1 MATNHEFVHL
11 HLHSDF
17 SLLNAS
23 TQIKKLGPKVKELGM
38 SSCAI
43 TDQGNM
49 YGAIS
54 FYNSMKAN
62 DIQPILGYEAYLT
75 YGDMRDKVQPLRS
88 GERPYYQL
96 VLLATSLEGYYNLAH
111 LASKAFTDG
120 FRYKPRIDL
129 EILAQHSKDLIAL
142 SGGINGVLG
151 HFNALN
157 NYDEV
162 RNKAGQLQEIF
173 GKENFFL
180 EVQDHGLQEERELNQ
195 TLIKLSKE
203 IVAPL
208 VAANESFY
216 LTKEDARAH
225 ELLLCIGEGKTI
237 NDPTRTQLGNNNFFV
252 RSPEEMWKVFGNE
265 LPEALTRT
273 VAIAERC
280 QVKMPK
286 PEDEYYLPNFPIPA
300 DSGCTTNAE
309 YFEKVVMDGF
319 EKRKQT
325 IWNPA
330 AEAGFLKYPMDDY
343 LKRAKLE
350 IDIINNMGFPGYFL
364 VVWEFI
370 NYAKEHS
377 IPVGPGRGSAAGS
390 LVAYCLQITDV
401 DPIQYELLFERFL
414 NPERITMPDIDID
427 FCVKGRAEV
436 IQHVTDLYGA
446 DKVCQI
452 ITFGTMASRAAIK
465 DVGRAMEMTYAEV
478 EKVSKLIPPPI
489 RGRNVSI
496 EAAIEMVP
504 ELSAA
509 RKNDP
514 KVKELI
520 DLALRLEG
528 CSRHSSVHAAGV
540 VISPKPLHELI
551 PVAKSSRDELTT
563 QFAMGDLEK
572 GTGML
577 KMDFL
582 ALTTLTIIEDC
593 LQSIREKRG
602 DEINWLQVP
611 ITDEKTMKLF
621 GDGRTEAIFQFE
633 SSGMA
638 EITRRLKPKSL
649 EDLSAL
655 NALYRPGPLD
665 GGMVED
671 FIDRYHGKKK
681 VKYILPEMEEFLS
694 NTYGIIVY
702 QEQIMQLAQ
711 KLAGYTLGGADMMRR
726 AMGKKKREEMEKHQ
740 ELFVN
745 GSVERGHKKEKAEE
759 IFHLMAQFADY
770 GFNRSHSMAYAYLAF
785 QTAYLKAH
793 YPSYFYAA
801 VLSNEA
807 DDSAKIYKYSVEL
820 RSMGIQLLPPD
831 VNESDAGFTP
841 VEDAVRFG
849 LNAIKGIGTSTVQ
862 AILRARADGKFTSLS
877 DLTMRVDQGSI
888 NRRGMEGLTCAGA
901 FDSLKPDDC
910 PVNLWRAKCHAGIE
924 QALSQAQKAWN
935 DKLSGQD
942 DLFGML
948 EQSTDLDSASE
959 LPDVAPWESDRLA
972 AEEKAAIGFH
982 LTCHPLEAYTSLLEQ
997 LGIPKIADIEA
1008 QGGETVTLAGAVASM
1023 SVKPTKKGTLFG
1035 MFKIEDESTGIKCRA
1050 WSESYGKY
1058 SSLLKNDQLVIVTG
1072 RIEGGGDQ
1080 PELTMIVDEVSSLTE
1095 ALHSRAKRALI
1106 SLPYHS
1112 IDKPFLEDIFALLDR
1127 NKGKC
1132 EVYFAVDTDQN
1143 TAVNIQASGALRI
1156 SGSRDLE
1163 EKLREKNCRVDW
1175 MLSY

>member
-1 MATNHEFVHL
+1 MATNREFVHL

-23 TQIKKLGPKVKELGM
+23 TQIKKLGPQLAELGM
-38 SSCAI
+38 KSCAL

-54 FYNSMKAN
+54 FYNTMKSN

-75 YGDMRDKVQPLRS
+75 YGDMRDKVQPLKS

-96 VLLATSLEGYYNLAH
+96 VLLAESLEGYYNLAH
-111 LASKAFTDG
+111 LSSKAFTEG
-120 FRYKPRIDL
+120 FRYKPRVDL
-129 EILAQHSKDLIAL
+129 EFLAANSKGLIAL

-151 HFNALN
+151 HYYALN
-157 NYDEV
+157 QHEEA
-162 RNKAGQLQEIF
+162 RKKATELQELF

-180 EVQDHGLQEERELNQ
+180 EVQNHGLHEEKELNQ
-195 TLIKLSKE
+195 HLIKLSKE
-203 IVAPL
+203 IGAPL

-216 LTKEDARAH
+216 LTKDDARAH

-237 NDPTRTQLGNNNFFV
+237 NDPTRTQLGNNNFYV
-252 RSPEEMWKVFGNE
+252 RSADEMWKVFGSE

-273 VAIAERC
+273 VEIAERC
-280 QVKMPK
+280 QVKLPK
-286 PEDEYYLPNFPIPA
+286 PEDEYFLPNFPIPV

-330 AEAGFLKYPMDDY
+330 AASENLKYPMETY
-343 LKRAKLE
+343 LERAKRE
-350 IDIINNMGFPGYFL
+350 IDIINGMGFPGYFL

-370 NYAKEHS
+370 NYAKEHK

-390 LVAYCLQITDV
+390 LVAYCLEITDV
-401 DPIQYELLFERFL
+401 DPIQYDLLFERFL

-436 IQHVTDLYGA
+436 IQHVTDLYGI

-551 PVAKSSRDELTT
+551 PVAKSTRDELTT

-593 LQSIREKRG
+593 LQSIREKIG
-602 DEINWLQVP
+602 DEIDWRSIPMNE
-611 ITDEKTMKLF
+611 EKTMQLF
-621 GDGRTEAIFQFE
+621 GDGKTQAIFQFE

-638 EITRRLKPKSL
+638 EITRRLKPQSL

-726 AMGKKKREEMEKHQ
+726 AMGKKKREEMVKHQ

-745 GSVERGHKKEKAEE
+745 GSVKRGHKKEKAEE

-793 YPSYFYAA
+793 YPSFFYAA

-807 DDSAKIYKYSVEL
+807 DNTAKIYQYSVEL

-849 LNAIKGIGTSTVQ
+849 LNAIKGIGASTVQ
-862 AILRARADGKFTSLS
+862 AIVRARDGGRFTSLS
-877 DLTMRVDQGSI
+877 DFTTRIEQGAI
-888 NRRGMEGLTCAGA
+888 NRRGMESLICAGA
-901 FDSLKPDDC
+901 FDSIKRDDC
-910 PVNLWRAKCHAGIE
+910 PVNLWRAKCHAGVE
-924 QALSQAQKAWN
+924 MALSQAQKQWN

-948 EQSTDLDSASE
+948 EQADATDVSSE

-982 LTCHPLEAYTSLLEQ
+982 LTCHPLENYSSLLER
-997 LGIPKIADIEA
+997 LKIPKIAEIENI
-1008 QGGETVTLAGAVASM
+1008 GGEVVTIAGAVTSM

-1035 MFKIEDESTGIKCRA
+1035 MFKIEDESSGIKCRA

-1058 SSLLKNDQLVIVTG
+1058 SQLLKNDQLVIVTG
-1072 RIEGGGDQ
+1072 RLEGGDQ
-1080 PELTMIVDEVSSLTE
+1080 PEPSLIVDEVFSLPD
-1095 ALHSRAKRALI
+1095 AMHSRAKRALI
-1106 SLPYHS
+1106 SLPYAA
-1112 IDKPFLEDIFALLDR
+1112 IDKPFLEDIFALLDK

-1132 EVYFAVDTDQN
+1132 EVYFAVNTDDDV
-1143 TAVNIQASGALRI
+1143 AVNIAASGALGI
-1156 SGSRDLE
+1156 SGSRALE
-1163 EKLREKNCRVDW
+1163 DELKARNCRVDW
-1175 MLSY
+1175 VLSNV

>member
-1 MATNHEFVHL
+1 MATNRDFVHL
-11 HLHSDF
+11 HLHTDL
-17 SLLNAS
+17 SLLSAS
-23 TQIKKLGPKVKELGM
+23 TQIKKLGPHLKELGM
-38 SSCAI
+38 TACAI

-54 FYNSMKAN
+54 FYNTMKAN
-62 DIQPILGYEAYLT
+62 DIHPILGYEAYLT
-75 YGDMRDKVQPLRS
+75 YGDMREKAQPLRA

-96 VLLATSLEGYYNLAH
+96 VLLAESLEGYYNLAH
-111 LASKAFTDG
+111 LASKAFTEG
-120 FRYKPRIDL
+120 LHYKPRIDL
-129 EILAQHSKDLIAL
+129 ELLSQRSKGLIAL
-142 SGGINGVLG
+142 SGGTNGVLG
-151 HFNALN
+151 HYLALG
-157 NYDEV
+157 NYDEA
-162 RNKAGQLQEIF
+162 RNKAAQMQEVF
-173 GKENFFL
+173 GKDNFFL
-180 EVQDHGLQEERELNQ
+180 EVQDHGVGEEKEFNAQ
-195 TLIKLSKE
+195 LIKLSQD
-203 IVAPL
+203 IGAPL

-237 NDPTRTQLGNNNFFV
+237 NDPTRTQLGASNFYV
-252 RSPEEMWKVFGNE
+252 RTAEEMWKVFGKE

-273 VAIAERC
+273 VEIAERC
-280 QVKMPK
+280 QVKLPK

-300 DSGCTTNAE
+300 DAGCASDAE
-309 YFEKVVMDGF
+309 YFEKVVMEGF
-319 EKRKQT
+319 ANRKAA
-325 IWNPA
+325 IWDP
-330 AEAGFLKYPMDDY
+330 AEAVDARKHPMSVY
-343 LKRAKLE
+343 EARIKSE
-350 IDIINNMGFPGYFL
+350 IDIINGMKFPGYFL

-370 NYAKEHS
+370 RYAKEHK

-390 LVAYCLQITDV
+390 LVAYCLEITDV

-414 NPERITMPDIDID
+414 NPERVTMPDIDID
-427 FCVKGRAEV
+427 FCVRGRADV
-436 IQHVTDLYGA
+436 IRHVTELYGV
-446 DKVCQI
+446 DQVCQI

-496 EAAIEMVP
+496 DQAMTMVP
-504 ELSAA
+504 ELKKASDSDA
-509 RKNDP
+509 R
-514 KVKELI
+514 VKELI

-551 PVAKSSRDELTT
+551 PVAKSTRDELTT
-563 QFAMGDLEK
+563 QYAMGDLEK

-582 ALTTLTIIEDC
+582 ALTTLTIIDDC
-593 LQSIREKRG
+593 LASMREKLG
-602 DEINWLQVP
+602 VEINWLEIP
-611 ITDEKTMKLF
+611 INDEKTMKLF
-621 GDGRTEAIFQFE
+621 ADGKTEAIFQFE

-681 VKYILPEMEEFLS
+681 VRYILPEMEEFLS

-711 KLAGYTLGGADMMRR
+711 KLAGYSLGGADMMRR
-726 AMGKKKREEMEKHQ
+726 AMGKKKREDMEKHQ
-740 ELFVN
+740 ELFVT
-745 GSVERGHKKEKAEE
+745 GAVERGHKKEKAEE

-793 YPSYFYAA
+793 YPAFFYAS

-820 RSMGIQLLPPD
+820 RSLGIELQPPD

-841 VEDAVRFG
+841 VEHAVRFG
-849 LNAIKGIGTSTVQ
+849 LNAIKGIGSSTVQ
-862 AILRARADGKFTSLS
+862 AILRARAEGRFTSLS
-877 DLTMRVDQGSI
+877 DFTSRIDQGAI
-888 NRRGMEGLTCAGA
+888 NRRGLEGLICAGA
-901 FDSLKPDDC
+901 FDSLKPEDC
-910 PVNLWRAKCHAGIE
+910 PVNLWRAKMHAGIE
-924 QALSQAQKAWN
+924 QALSYAQKMWN
-935 DKLSGQD
+935 DKQSGQT

-948 EQSTDLDSASE
+948 GEDATSSDGHED
-959 LPDVAPWESDRLA
+959 LPDAKPWASDRLA
-972 AEEKAAIGFH
+972 AEEKMAIGFH
-982 LTCHPLEAYTSLLEQ
+982 LTCHPLEQYSPLLAQ
-997 LGIPKIADIEA
+997 LKIPKIAELEA
-1008 QGGETVTLAGAVASM
+1008 QGGETVTLAGAITSM
-1023 SVKPTKKGTLFG
+1023 QVKPTKKGTLFG
-1035 MFKIEDESTGIKCRA
+1035 MFKLEDESTGIKCRA
-1050 WSESYGKY
+1050 WSESYGKF
-1058 SSLLKNDQLVIVTG
+1058 SSLLKNDQLVLITG
-1072 RIEGGGDQ
+1072 RIEGGDQ
-1080 PELTMIVDEVSSLTE
+1080 PEPTLIVDDVML
-1095 ALHSRAKRALI
+1095 LGDIVHSRARRALI
-1106 SLPYHS
+1106 SLPHS
-1112 IDKPFLEDIFALLDR
+1112 AIDQPFLEDIFALLDR

-1132 EVYFAVDTDQN
+1132 EVYFAVN
-1143 TAVNIQASGALRI
+1143 TEDNLAVNIAASGALGI
-1156 SGSRDLE
+1156 AGSRQLE
-1163 EKLREKNCRVDW
+1163 EELAARHCRIDW
-1175 MLSY
+1175 VMSN